1 MKTIGVIP
9 CRYQSSRFPGKSLAL
24 IDGKPMLWHVYQ
36 RVIESNI
43 CDKIYIATDDKRIED
58 EANKLG
64 IETIMTSKNHSTGTD
79 RLAEVANSVQGD
91 YYINIQGDEPFIDPK
106 AIKAVALGIINCK
119 DESVVA
125 SNAYTLIENTADILN
140 TNIVKVIMSI
150 KSNALAYSRNPI
162 PYPQSGAA
170 KYNRQL
176 GLYGFTKKGLEIFS
190 KTIAGPLENSEQIE
204 MYRIIENG
212 SKIIMIETT
221 NDSISVDTQHDL
233 DRVISLL
240 QNN

>member
-24 IDGKPMLWHVYQ
+24 IEGKPMLWHVYQ
-36 RVIESNI
+36 RALEANI
-43 CDKIYIATDDKRIED
+43 CDKIYIATDDQRIED
-58 EANKLG
+58 EANRLG
-64 IETIMTSKNHSTGTD
+64 IKAIMTSKNHRTGTD

-91 YYINIQGDEPFIDPK
+91 FYINIQGDEPFIDPK

-119 DESVVA
+119 DQSIVA
-125 SNAYTLIENTADILN
+125 SNAFTRIENTADILN

-162 PYPQSGAA
+162 PYPQSGSA

-190 KTIAGPLENSEQIE
+190 KTLAGPIETSEQIE

-212 SKIIMIETT
+212 SKIIMIETA
-221 NDSISVDTQHDL
+221 NDSISVDTQNDL

-240 QNN
+240 KNN

>member
-1 MKTIGVIP
+1 
-9 CRYQSSRFPGKSLAL
+9 
-24 IDGKPMLWHVYQ
+24 MLWHVYQ

-58 EANKLG
+58 EAKKFG

-79 RLAEVANSVQGD
+79 RLAEVANSVEGD
-91 YYINIQGDEPFIDPK
+91 YYINIQGDEPFIDPT

-119 DESVVA
+119 DESIAA

-140 TNIVKVIMSI
+140 TNIVKVIMNI
-150 KSNALAYSRNPI
+150 KCNALAYSRSPI

-212 SKIIMIETT
+212 SKIIMIETI

-233 DRVISLL
+233 DKVISLL
-240 QNN
+240 KNK